1 MRKYLKYVLL
11 AGALFVIFSMGRNV
25 LNLLE
30 KGKAIDE
37 ARVRVEELKG
47 EEKALLET
55 KERIGTD
62 QFIER
67 EAREKLGLAKPG
79 ETVVVLPDEEVLQKL
94 APRIEEETLPEEL
107 PIWRRWVELFFKV
120 SRVGFEPTTAGL

>member
-1 MRKYLKYVLL
+1 
-11 AGALFVIFSMGRNV
+11 MGRNI

-47 EEKALLET
+47 EENALLET
-55 KERIGTD
+55 KESIGTD
-62 QFIER
+62 QFIEK

-94 APRIEEETLPEEL
+94 APGIEEETLPEKL
-107 PIWRRWVELFFKV
+107 PVWRRWVELFF
-120 SRVGFEPTTAGL
+120 RF